1 MLIIEAVSM
10 PTIAVVHISVHV
22 RPAFPCVVLYSCRHT
37 DQVAAVKLIAAA
49 QFHEMGGCL
58 DLIIRVGV
66 HLSCCQQRFTCA
78 FRLLPCL
85 GWS

>member
-37 DQVAAVKLIAAA
+37 EQVAAVKLIACT
-49 QFHEMGGCL
+49 QES
-58 DLIIRVGV
+58 I
-66 HLSCCQQRFTCA
+66 TNT
-78 FRLLPCL
+78 RLADMAV
-85 GWS
+85 S